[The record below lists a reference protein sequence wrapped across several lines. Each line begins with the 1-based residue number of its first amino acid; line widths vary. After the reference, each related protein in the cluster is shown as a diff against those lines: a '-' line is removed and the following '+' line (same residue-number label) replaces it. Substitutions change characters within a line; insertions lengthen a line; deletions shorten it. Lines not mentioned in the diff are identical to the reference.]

1 MEKGNLSDLTFEKPT
16 ICPLLVLGGREK
28 KILDAQCSAS
38 LVNWWVPRSQKRPY
52 LKIDWRAR
60 GKDTQHIDLWLPGVF
75 AQEHPIPIL
84 STQTQSKERKEGREG
99 GKHGHGVLE
108 YATYELAPHGMC
120 AQLDVTFLWGLFI
133 CILHVLTFCLH
144 VCLYPMWVPSTL
156 EVTRRR

>member
-1 MEKGNLSDLTFEKPT
+1 MEKGNLSDLTFEKST

-84 STQTQSKERKEGREG
+84 STQTNTKQRKKRREG
-99 GKHGHGVLE
+99 GRETRSWSIGVCYLR
-108 YATYELAPHGMC
+108 AC
-120 AQLDVTFLWGLFI
+120 SSW
-133 CILHVLTFCLH
+133 H
-144 VCLYPMWVPSTL
+144 VCSTRCYVFVGFVYLYFTCIDVLPACLSVPY
-156 EVTRRR
+156 VGA